1 MQPTPWLIRKASG
14 IQRRMRLYCLSY
26 AGGSAHAFA
35 SWQDGI
41 DTSIEVC
48 AVQLPGRGS
57 RFREP
62 PRTSMPALIE
72 ELAGI
77 IDPNDDLPF
86 AFFGHSLGGLLAFEL
101 ARHCQGKGL
110 RQPEQLIVSGCAAP
124 QHRTPPVDK
133 HKLPDDQFIE
143 MLKDYNGTP
152 PELLQ
157 NDELMT
163 LVLPMLR
170 ADFGLVEEYRY
181 QSTAPLTQPITVL
194 AGRHDD
200 HVSALQVEGWA
211 KETTGECR
219 TQWFEGDHFFLHAH
233 RAAILQLLSRNLAS
247 AQQA

>member
-14 IQRRMRLYCLSY
+14 VQRRMRLYCLAY
-26 AGGSAHAFA
+26 AGGSAHAFT

-41 DTSIEVC
+41 DASIEIC

-62 PRTSMPALIE
+62 CRTSMPALID

-77 IDPNDDLPF
+77 IDRDDDLPF
-86 AFFGHSLGGLLAFEL
+86 ALFGHSLGGLLAFEL
-101 ARHCQGKGL
+101 ARYGQAKGL
-110 RQPEQLIVSGCAAP
+110 RQPQQLIVSGCAAP
-124 QHRTPPVDK
+124 QHRNPPSDR

-157 NDELMT
+157 NDELMN

-170 ADFGLVEEYRY
+170 ADFGLVEDYRY
-181 QSTAPLTQPITVL
+181 QHGAPLKLPITVL
-194 AGRHDD
+194 AGRLDD
-200 HVSALQVEGWA
+200 RVSPLQVDGWA

-219 TQWFEGDHFFLHAH
+219 TRWFEGDHFFLHAH
-233 RAAILQLLSRNLAS
+233 RADILRLLSHDLAPAS
-247 AQQA
+247 AA